1 MSTEPSRP
9 GGDELAPEEVLRL
22 YGMGPHSAKNLIAKI
37 KADAL
42 REAATEFEARLP
54 GGTGNGRAYNSYRV
68 AEMLSARADR
78 IEGEK

>member
-1 MSTEPSRP
+1 MSDHEYFLELLMQDSLPSEQEPIAHKFDRF
-9 GGDELAPEEVLRL
+9 
-22 YGMGPHSAKNLIAKI
+22 IAKV

-54 GGTGNGRAYNSYRV
+54 DGTGNGRAYNSYRV

-78 IEGEK
+78 IEEEA